1 MLLTKDY
8 LGEITALVWRR
19 GRLFLF
25 VVINRDENR
34 NDIGDKHEKL
44 KKLLVCNIHCCHLLP
59 ESSGRKQKKF
69 FTFLPKKVNNPFVR
83 STETIPY
90 YGKAAV

>member
-59 ESSGRKQKKF
+59 ESSGRKQ
-69 FTFLPKKVNNPFVR
+69 
-83 STETIPY
+83 
-90 YGKAAV
+90 